1 MSHSAWPEGAYPM
14 MMPPFPMAPP
24 GAIVE
29 KWTKMMVKTSYST
42 ALHVFSEISP
52 FKRLQFV
59 QRFIFYSFHSVLLGS
74 QVRTRRAWR
83 SIPLGC
89 KHSLIHIQGWFAC
102 LGGVFNNLLH
112 LDFSSDLRRF

>member
-1 MSHSAWPEGAYPM
+1 M
-14 MMPPFPMAPP
+14 
-24 GAIVE
+24 
-29 KWTKMMVKTSYST
+29 
-42 ALHVFSEISP
+42 
-52 FKRLQFV
+52 QFV

-89 KHSLIHIQGWFAC
+89 KHLLIHIQGWFAC

-112 LDFSSDLRRF
+112 LDFSSYLRRFGQPFSDGLKPTTTPRKIFTFLQEKTTQVEDVKLSPGGYRVCNCRFNLTARFSV